1 MYSSLDWQKV
11 AGPRSRAEQMARAR
25 ASPHLHPR
33 YYLQLYYLLATYY
46 YESWRVDARET
57 VQRMRV
63 VVVVAVVGMVLK

>member
-1 MYSSLDWQKV
+1 MLRFILD
-11 AGPRSRAEQMARAR
+11 
-25 ASPHLHPR
+25 

-46 YESWRVDARET
+46 YESLRVGAREA